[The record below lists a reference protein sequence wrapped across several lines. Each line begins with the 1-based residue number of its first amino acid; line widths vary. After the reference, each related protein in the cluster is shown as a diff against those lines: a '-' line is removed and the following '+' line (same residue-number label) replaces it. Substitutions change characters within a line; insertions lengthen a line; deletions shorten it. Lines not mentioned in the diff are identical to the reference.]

1 MDKEQS
7 QARYD
12 PRLLSEDVSGYH
24 SQSGNIGA
32 SSCYNANVRYLHGQ
46 KISRVDPCEICLCVD
61 GEIFCWW
68 KKCEHHL
75 RKPPKKPKHHNHRK
89 QQNAWLKGIP
99 QSVVNFPQHLPTHL
113 LNENVDVEAQNNNTV
128 ISTKISASPISVINA
143 MDDSPSST
151 IPENIFNA
159 NDTNEPN
166 EHQTSNDM
174 NDKLRI
180 ITANPIIIDNK
191 ITVEARNSNDEK
203 GYYEKTIINK
213 NGVFIENIRKIANVA
228 DENTLND
235 DVENENINRKRIELM
250 NVPLSQHYVITSSG
264 KIEKTDTLASDDVI
278 AQFRDG
284 LNDFQTSPKP
294 VISST
299 IGVTGAQTT
308 ELNDGPKATTTT
320 TTAAINAHSECIVM
334 GKTYKVG
341 TILPQE
347 TGNCLQ
353 CVCTQGSD
361 SEGPRVTCSPHNCPP
376 LILPDLFDATGY

>member
-1 MDKEQS
+1 MKKEPMLTTLYKTISLIFCTIEYFFYRFLGQIHVKFVF
-7 QARYD
+7 ALMEKYFVGGRNV
-12 PRLLSEDVSGYH
+12 VSGYKVTTELFNYFTIH
-24 SQSGNIGA
+24 FQ
-32 SSCYNANVRYLHGQ
+32 
-46 KISRVDPCEICLCVD
+46 D
-61 GEIFCWW
+61 
-68 KKCEHHL
+68 HHL
-75 RKPPKKPKHHNHRK
+75 RKPPKKPKHHSHRK

-113 LNENVDVEAQNNNTV
+113 INENVDIEAQNNNTV
-128 ISTKISASPISVINA
+128 STKISASPISVINA
-143 MDDSPSST
+143 MDSPSST
-151 IPENIFNA
+151 IPENVFNA

-213 NGVFIENIRKIANVA
+213 NGVFIENIRKIANVV
-228 DENTLND
+228 DENILFNKAND

-264 KIEKTDTLASDDVI
+264 KIEKTDALASDDVI

-294 VISST
+294 VILNT
-299 IGVTGAQTT
+299 NGVRSETSV
-308 ELNDGPKATTTT
+308 GPKATTTAT
-320 TTAAINAHSECIVM
+320 TTVHPDCIVM
-334 GKTYKVG
+334 GMF
-341 TILPQE
+341 LLLLLHC
-347 TGNCLQ
+347 NCFFQIFFL
-353 CVCTQGSD
+353 CMLLI
-361 SEGPRVTCSPHNCPP
+361 PR
-376 LILPDLFDATGY
+376 